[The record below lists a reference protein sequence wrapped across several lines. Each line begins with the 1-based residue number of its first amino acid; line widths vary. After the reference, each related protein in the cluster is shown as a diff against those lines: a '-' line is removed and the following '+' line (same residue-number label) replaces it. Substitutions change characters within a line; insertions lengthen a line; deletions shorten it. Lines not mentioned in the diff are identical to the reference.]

1 MRAAW
6 FACSARLLAVEVG
19 PPDAGGLQRGRRLRV
34 NVLDHVA
41 GAKDAEGIAVVID
54 VFRAFS
60 VAAYAFSRGAATVI
74 PIANVDDA
82 RRLKHEHPDW
92 LLIGERHARPL
103 PGFDCGNS
111 PSDLEKLEVNGRT
124 IIHTTHAGTQ
134 GLTAVPVA
142 VETLT
147 GALVNAGAIVR
158 YLQSKQPDVVTLV
171 RMGHEARENCAED
184 DLCAELLRSR
194 LLGEPMPVAG
204 VRELLRKAPSAHKFF
219 DPACDWAPERDF
231 DLCTRVDEFDFVLRR
246 DASATP
252 PCLRKIDVPKAEPS
266 FESRP

>member
-1 MRAAW
+1 MQ
-6 FACSARLLAVEVG
+6 VTV
-19 PPDAGGLQRGRRLRV
+19 V
-34 NVLDHVA
+34 DHVV
-41 GAKDAEGIAVVID
+41 GAQSAQGVAVVID

-74 PIANVDDA
+74 PVAEVDYA
-82 RRLKHEHPDW
+82 RELKRQHPDW

-111 PSDLEKLEVNGRT
+111 PADLEKLDVAGRT

-134 GLTAVPVA
+134 GFTSVPA
-142 VETLT
+142 SVETLT

-158 YLQSKQPDVVTLV
+158 YIQALRPEAVTLV
-171 RMGHEARENCAED
+171 RMGHEARENCDED

-194 LLGEPMPVAG
+194 LLGEPMPVG
-204 VRELLRKAPSAHKFF
+204 GIREQLRKASSAVKFF

-231 DLCTRVDEFDFVLRR
+231 DLCTRVDEFDFVLQR
-246 DASATP
+246 DSSASP
-252 PCLRKIDVPKAEPS
+252 PRLRKIDVPQPRIETP
-266 FESRP
+266 

>member
-1 MRAAW
+1 
-6 FACSARLLAVEVG
+6 
-19 PPDAGGLQRGRRLRV
+19 LQV
-34 NVLDHVA
+34 QVVDHVA
-41 GAKDAEGIAVVID
+41 GAQGAGGIAVVID

-74 PIANVDDA
+74 PVAQVDYA
-82 RRLKHEHPDW
+82 RELKRQHPDW

-111 PSDLEKLEVNGRT
+111 PSDLEKLEVAGRT

-134 GLTAVPVA
+134 GLTAVPA
-142 VETLT
+142 SVEALT

-158 YLQSKQPDVVTLV
+158 YLQARQPEVVTIV
-171 RMGHEARENCAED
+171 RMGHEARENSDED

-194 LLGEPMPVAG
+194 LGGEPMPVDG
-204 VRELLRKAPSAHKFF
+204 IRERLRQASSAVKFF

-231 DLCTRVDEFDFVLRR
+231 EMCTRVDEFDFVLQLDR
-246 DASATP
+246 TVNP
-252 PCLRKIDVPKAEPS
+252 PRLRKIDVP
-266 FESRP
+266 